1 MTEQKPEPGE
11 TSAELEAA
19 VQASED
25 DAFRKPPKIFM
36 VTGTDISMVIPHRW
50 KRAKFLKAFSR
61 GDIWGAFQSIWPDV
75 PVYEKDEETGEEIR
89 DPETGERKPAVD
101 RDGEPELETHPEL
114 AKLEE
119 VDMSEEEF
127 QLLLE
132 RLGETLMGRKPPKGK
147 GSGRS
152 SN

>member
-1 MTEQKPEPGE
+1 MSEEQQEKLEPGA
-11 TSAELEAA
+11 TSTELEAA

-25 DAFRKPPKIFM
+25 EAHRKPPKIFM
-36 VTGTDISMVIPHRW
+36 VGEDIALVLPRRW
-50 KRAKFLKAFSR
+50 KRAKFLKAMHR
-61 GDIWGAFQSIWPDV
+61 GDLWGAFASIWPDV
-75 PVYEKDEETGEEIR
+75 PVYETDEDTEEPKR
-89 DPETGERKPAVD
+89 DPETGEKIPKLD

-119 VDMSEEEF
+119 VDMDEDEF

-147 GSGRS
+147 ASGR
-152 SN
+152 

>member
-1 MTEQKPEPGE
+1 MSDQKPEPGQ

-19 VQASED
+19 VEASKDE
-25 DAFRKPPKIFM
+25 AHGKPPKIFM
-36 VTGTDISMVIPHRW
+36 VSGTDISLVLPRRW

-61 GDIWGAFQSIWPDV
+61 GDIWGAFQAIWPDV
-75 PVYEKDEETGEEIR
+75 PTYERDEDTEEFKL
-89 DPETGERKPAVD
+89 DPETGEKIPVLD
-101 RDGEPELETHPEL
+101 RDGEPEMETHPEL

-119 VDMSEEEF
+119 VDMDEDEF

-147 GSGRS
+147 GSAR
-152 SN
+152 